1 MTSQIE
7 KENVRCM
14 NVYNL
19 PMRLKGR
26 EPNTP
31 SPDQDK
37 IFRNK
42 NIKNAGKKKPDKE
55 KDIFM
60 FPNQPNKKVKKKP
73 KPSKQEKNL
82 FDINEPVGNK
92 KTPKLNKN
100 T

>member
-14 NVYNL
+14 NVYSL

-26 EPNTP
+26 EPNQP
-31 SPDQDK
+31 LPDQDK
-37 IFRNK
+37 MFK
-42 NIKNAGKKKPDKE
+42 NPKIKNAGKKKPDKE
-55 KDIFM
+55 KDIFD
-60 FPNQPNKKVKKKP
+60 FPNMPKKKVKKIVKKTP
-73 KPSKQEKNL
+73 QEKNL

-100 T
+100 